1 MKFSIDKKEK
11 YCVFKLQE
19 SKLNSLIAPKL
30 KSEMVL
36 LNAEGIKNIIIDLA
50 EVQFIDSSGLSA
62 ILVGNRLSQ
71 DSEGSFVLT
80 NINESI
86 ARLIKISQ
94 LQDVLNIIPTLP
106 EAIDFVLMEELE
118 RDLKAGE

>member
-86 ARLIKISQ
+86 ARLIRISQ
-94 LQDVLNIIPTLP
+94 LQDVLNIIPTLS

-118 RDLKAGE
+118 RDLKADE

>member
-94 LQDVLNIIPTLP
+94 LQDVLNIIPTLS